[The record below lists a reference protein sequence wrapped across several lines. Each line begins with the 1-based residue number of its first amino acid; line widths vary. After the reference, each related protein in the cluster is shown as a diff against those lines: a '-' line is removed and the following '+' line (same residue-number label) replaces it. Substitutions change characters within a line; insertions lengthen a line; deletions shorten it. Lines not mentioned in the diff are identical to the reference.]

1 MPDQVNLFTLL
12 FADDTTLQDHDN
24 GLGRQTRRCN
34 LNLEK
39 AAEWFQANRL
49 TLNAKKTKCMLFGLN
64 NSSVPLP
71 FPLKIQGVSI
81 ERIGYR
87 FPVKS
92 FKLVRV
98 MLDDFLNWGEHIYQR

>member
-1 MPDQVNLFTLL
+1 MALL
-12 FADDTTLQDHDN
+12 WS
-24 GLGRQTRRCN
+24 
-34 LNLEK
+34 EIK
-39 AAEWFQANRL
+39 L

-98 MLDDFLNWGEHIYQR
+98 MLDDFLNRGEHTKYIIPILTIV

>member
-1 MPDQVNLFTLL
+1 M
-12 FADDTTLQDHDN
+12 
-24 GLGRQTRRCN
+24 
-34 LNLEK
+34 
-39 AAEWFQANRL
+39 
-49 TLNAKKTKCMLFGLN
+49 NAKKTKSMLFGLN
-64 NSSVPLP
+64 NCSVPLP

-98 MLDDFLNWGEHIYQR
+98 MLDDFLNRGEHTKYIRGKLNIINYINYSLARAKRILPTFTGVNIIVVG